1 MSSSAEGN
9 SNMQIFKL
17 TLIFVTHIPLAST
30 KNRSELLRTMH
41 AKTRPISIFMHA
53 QKLSLPWGASP
64 HVFAQPSKQQSPLL
78 GQSVSL
84 CPGDQQ
90 VDTAPCI
97 QSINQSLIF
106 RFGYVWL
113 IENIFNFSNQSI
125 NQFQKSVNQKFIF
138 ISPKDICTL

>member
-1 MSSSAEGN
+1 M
-9 SNMQIFKL
+9 
-17 TLIFVTHIPLAST
+17 
-30 KNRSELLRTMH
+30 R
-41 AKTRPISIFMHA
+41 A

-97 QSINQSLIF
+97 QLINICPGDQQVDTAPCIQLINICPGDQQVETAPCI
-106 RFGYVWL
+106 RLTNICFGHVWL
-113 IENIFNFSNQSI
+113 IQNIFGN
-125 NQFQKSVNQKFIF
+125 
-138 ISPKDICTL
+138 

>member
-1 MSSSAEGN
+1 
-9 SNMQIFKL
+9 
-17 TLIFVTHIPLAST
+17 
-30 KNRSELLRTMH
+30 MH
-41 AKTRPISIFMHA
+41 AKTRPISIFMRA

-106 RFGYVWL
+106 RFGYVTVDR
-113 IENIFNFSNQSI
+113 EHFQAQQSI
-125 NQFQKSVNQKFIF
+125 NQS
-138 ISPKDICTL
+138 ISKIG

>member
-1 MSSSAEGN
+1 
-9 SNMQIFKL
+9 
-17 TLIFVTHIPLAST
+17 
-30 KNRSELLRTMH
+30 MH
-41 AKTRPISIFMHA
+41 E

-97 QSINQSLIF
+97 QLINICPGDQQVEQLLVLHKLIF
-106 RFGYVWL
+106 VSGMYG
-113 IENIFNFSNQSI
+113 
-125 NQFQKSVNQKFIF
+125 
-138 ISPKDICTL
+138 

>member
-1 MSSSAEGN
+1 
-9 SNMQIFKL
+9 MQIFKL

-41 AKTRPISIFMHA
+41 AKTRPISIFMRA
-53 QKLSLPWGASP
+53 QKPSLPWGASP

-113 IENIFNFSNQSI
+113 EQNIFSNQSI
-125 NQFQKSVNQKFIF
+125 QKSTNLKIRLIKKFIF